1 MQYTISGIV
10 VKGDQYGRT
19 LGFPTMN
26 LETTE
31 AMPMGLNFG
40 VYVGMAVIDEKEYRA
55 GILINPNGKI
65 EAHLIGY
72 SGDAYGKKVTLELKK
87 FIREFKKFD
96 TEEEL
101 IIQITKDIETCKT
114 IVF

>member
-1 MQYTISGIV
+1 MQYTISGVV

-31 AMPMGLNFG
+31 AMPMGLRAG
-40 VYVGMAVIDEKEYRA
+40 VYAGLALLDDKEYRA

-65 EAHLIGY
+65 ETHLLGY
-72 SGDAYGKKVTLELKK
+72 SGDAYGKNITITTKEFL
-87 FIREFKKFD
+87 RQFKKFD

-101 IIQITKDIETCKT
+101 KIQIGKDLEKC
-114 IVF
+114 

>member
-1 MQYTISGIV
+1 MKDFKISGVV

-31 AMPMGLNFG
+31 AMPMGLKAG
-40 VYVGMAVIDEKEYRA
+40 VYAGSALFDDKEYRA
-55 GILINPNGKI
+55 GILITPNGKI
-65 EAHLIGY
+65 EAHLLDY
-72 SGDAYGKKVTLELKK
+72 SGDAYGKNLTITTKEFL
-87 FIREFKKFD
+87 REFKKFD

-101 IIQITKDIETCKT
+101 KTQIGKDLEKC
-114 IVF
+114 

>member
-1 MQYTISGIV
+1 MQYTISGVV

-31 AMPMGLNFG
+31 AIPMGLNPG
-40 VYVGMAVIDEKEYRA
+40 VYAGSALLDGKEYRA

-65 EAHLIGY
+65 EAHLLDY
-72 SGDAYGKKVTLELKK
+72 SGDAYGKSVTITTREFL
-87 FIREFKKFD
+87 REFKKFD

-101 IIQITKDIETCKT
+101 KIQIGKDLEKC
-114 IVF
+114 